1 MHRVS
6 GGSALLLLPPSFSL
20 RDGNGRTEYLLKSA
34 LVTQCFG
41 GQGWNS
47 TGRLEQGLR
56 GDGHGWGLLVG
67 ETNSVNVGWG
77 RKGNSTAARRVTGLH
92 RWSMSQHVTVR
103 QVQKDE
109 RKDSL

>member
-1 MHRVS
+1 MHRAS
-6 GGSALLLLPPSFSL
+6 GRSALLLPPSSFSL
-20 RDGNGRTEYLLKSA
+20 RDVNDRTEYILKSA

-41 GQGWNS
+41 DQGWNS

-56 GDGHGWGLLVG
+56 GDGHSQVSLMG